1 MGRVE
6 VNDNASELSDLEV
19 GSSTQSASPDTISF
33 RTRYGLVR
41 PKAYIFGEVGEYCD
55 KELDILKLQDILSLV
70 IYGPYCAH
78 VDVALVFRVNSPGLP
93 SSKFTFRLAE
103 KITEN
108 SVITVSLG
116 RVPRFSFSPVCH
128 SLLYGFA
135 SPKSKF
141 GREETAN
148 MFLISC

>member
-55 KELDILKLQDILSLV
+55 KELDIVEVK
-70 IYGPYCAH
+70 
-78 VDVALVFRVNSPGLP
+78 VNSPGLP
-93 SSKFTFRLAE
+93 SNKFTFRLAE

-108 SVITVSLG
+108 SVITVSLV

-148 MFLISC
+148 RVMNMFLISC